1 MNNPISA
8 PAARDRCGASSPLP
22 DHRSASR
29 RTEAGGRIAL
39 AACLILAA
47 LCGCAGQARPREQ
60 PAATR
65 PRPALPALRY
75 TIQAGAF
82 KNIDNAVRLTGKL
95 LARKLIAYHFIDES
109 GFYKVRIG
117 NFPSREEAVDRAE
130 GLKAARVIE
139 EYFIIAPGDYAAARQ
154 PTAGEPQLRN
164 EIIRTAERFIG
175 VPYKWG
181 GESTVAGFD
190 CSGLTMVVYQLNGL
204 DLPRTSGEQWTAGR
218 PVAGGELAKGD
229 LVFFA
234 TRGGGTVSHVGI
246 YLGGDA
252 FLHAPR
258 RGNPIQV
265 ASLSSDYYRARYLGA
280 RSFL

>member
-1 MNNPISA
+1 M
-8 PAARDRCGASSPLP
+8 
-22 DHRSASR
+22 
-29 RTEAGGRIAL
+29 AL
-39 AACLILAA
+39 AVVLILLA
-47 LCGCAGQARPREQ
+47 LYGCAQVRGRPETP
-60 PAATR
+60 PAKTR
-65 PRPALPALRY
+65 PVLPSLRY

-82 KNIDNAVRLTGKL
+82 RNIDNAVRLTGKL
-95 LARKLIAYHFIDES
+95 LARKLVAYHFIDES

-130 GLKAARVIE
+130 GLKADRIIE

-154 PTAGEPQLRN
+154 QAAGEPQLRS

-181 GESTVAGFD
+181 GESTVSGFD

-204 DLPRTSGEQWTAGR
+204 DLPRTSGEQWAAGR
-218 PVAGGELAKGD
+218 PVEVQEITKGD

-234 TRGGGTVSHVGI
+234 TRGGRRVSHVGI
-246 YLGGDA
+246 FLGGDL
-252 FLHAPR
+252 FLHAPS

-280 RSFL
+280 RSYL

>member
-1 MNNPISA
+1 VKAEKNSPRRRAKLTAISA
-8 PAARDRCGASSPLP
+8 FLLLLLLAGCG
-22 DHRSASR
+22 
-29 RTEAGGRIAL
+29 
-39 AACLILAA
+39 
-47 LCGCAGQARPREQ
+47 GQARVRPEPP
-60 PAATR
+60 PAR
-65 PRPALPALRY
+65 LKPVLPALRY

-82 KNIDNAVRLTGKL
+82 KNIDNAVRLTERL
-95 LARKLIAYHFIDES
+95 LTRKLAAYHFIDES

-130 GLKAARVIE
+130 GLKAARIID

-154 PTAGEPQLRN
+154 LSAGEPQLRN

-181 GESTVAGFD
+181 GESTVSGFD

-204 DLPRTSGEQWTAGR
+204 ELPRTSGEQWAAGR
-218 PVAGGELAKGD
+218 PVDERSLTKGD

-234 TRGGGTVSHVGI
+234 TRGGAKVSHVGI
-246 YLGGDA
+246 YLGGDE

-280 RSFL
+280 RSYL

>member
-1 MNNPISA
+1 MHPTDRNHENRSERSKVKAEKNSPRRRAKLTAISA
-8 PAARDRCGASSPLP
+8 FLLLLLLAGCG
-22 DHRSASR
+22 
-29 RTEAGGRIAL
+29 
-39 AACLILAA
+39 
-47 LCGCAGQARPREQ
+47 GQARIRPE
-60 PAATR
+60 PPSAR
-65 PRPALPALRY
+65 PRPVLPALRY

-82 KNIDNAVRLTGKL
+82 KNIDNAVRLTERL
-95 LARKLIAYHFIDES
+95 LTRKLAAYHFIDES

-130 GLKAARVIE
+130 GLKAARIIE

-154 PTAGEPQLRN
+154 QGPGEPQLRN
-164 EIIRTAERFIG
+164 EIIRTAERFVG

-181 GESTVAGFD
+181 GESTVSGFD
-190 CSGLTMVVYQLNGL
+190 CSGLTMAVYQLNGL

-218 PVAGGELAKGD
+218 PIDDRELSKGD

-234 TRGGGTVSHVGI
+234 TRGGAKVSHVGI

-252 FLHAPR
+252 FLHAPS

-265 ASLSSDYYRARYLGA
+265 ASLSSDYYRVRYLGA
-280 RSFL
+280 RSYL

>member
-1 MNNPISA
+1 MQRATVSA
-8 PAARDRCGASSPLP
+8 L
-22 DHRSASR
+22 
-29 RTEAGGRIAL
+29 L
-39 AACLILAA
+39 LLLILSG
-47 LCGCAGQARPREQ
+47 CGGQARVRPGPP
-60 PAATR
+60 PAR
-65 PRPALPALRY
+65 SKPALPALRY

-82 KNIDNAVRLTGKL
+82 KNIDNAVRLTERL
-95 LARKLIAYHFIDES
+95 LTRKLAAYHFIDES

-130 GLKAARVIE
+130 GLKAARIIE

-154 PTAGEPQLRN
+154 PSTGESQLRN

-181 GESTVAGFD
+181 GGSTVTGFD
-190 CSGLTMVVYQLNGL
+190 CSGLTMAVYQLNGL

-218 PVAGGELAKGD
+218 PVDERDLSKGD

-234 TRGGGTVSHVGI
+234 TRGGNKVSHVGI
-246 YLGGDA
+246 YLGGDD

-265 ASLSSDYYRARYLGA
+265 ASLSGDYYRARYLGA
-280 RSFL
+280 RSYF